1 MLQSRLSLL
10 LVCFILIVTNTFANT
25 VPPKRFGITIL
36 VVDSLSKQP
45 LEAASIRIVQLNKN
59 TTTNADGVVNIDS
72 VAKGWYTIQCAYIGY
87 YNQQQ
92 LVEVN
97 ANKKIVFELCK
108 LSTHLHEIE
117 IKSHSD
123 EINPYSL
130 NTKAKLDAEFIE
142 RNRGNAAADLLKNI
156 SGVSLL
162 STGAAISKPV
172 IRGLHSNRLV
182 TINNG
187 IRQEGQQWGA
197 DHGAEIDP
205 FSSSKIE
212 VIKGASSVEFGAE
225 AIGGVVKFSER
236 EFRHDKG
243 IDGELMLNAFS
254 NNGLAA
260 SSLFLQGSHGN
271 KHKFSWRTQGT
282 MRKAGDSRAP
292 NYTLSNTGYD
302 ELSGNYA
309 LHYQFKNL
317 HVEVSQSYYQ
327 TNIGILRAAHVGNST
342 DLLVAIASGKPTYI
356 APFTYDIQNPKQEVA
371 HQTSAFKFSYDF
383 NSGAKLQLQ
392 YSLQLNDRKEFD
404 RAPRWATSQ
413 QTNPKPQYY
422 LQLNS
427 QIFDLK
433 YEHHKFKN
441 TKGVW
446 GINWMKQDNVSEGVL
461 PIIPNFSANTLGI
474 YLIEKWQKKKWLIE
488 TGVRYDIR
496 NQTRYVL
503 INNVVD
509 QEYKYY
515 SSATISSGLAY
526 WITEKLKV
534 QGNFSSAWRAPSI
547 NELYS
552 NGLHG
557 GTATY
562 ETGNPNLLPER
573 SYNTEVSAILLL
585 NKWNIELNMYRNYI
599 DNFIY
604 KQPINTPIVTI
615 RGAFP
620 QFLFVQQN
628 ALLQGIDATV
638 KNNINKNLSFN
649 IIGSYLH
656 ATQVKT
662 NLPLIYMPANRAAF
676 ELNYQQPK
684 LFKLLNFYAQS
695 RISYVAKQNRFEVGV
710 DYVDPPSAYGL
721 IDLNLGFEQHIK
733 KQTIKWSFGVNNLL
747 NTGYR
752 DYLSRYRYFA
762 MEPGR
767 NFIIRLSIPFNIL
780 TTTHNY

>member
-1 MLQSRLSLL
+1 MLQGKLKLL
-10 LVCFILIVTNTFANT
+10 LGCFILFVANTWANT
-25 VPPKRFGITIL
+25 VPPKRFGITVL

-45 LEAASIRIVQLNKN
+45 LESASIRIVQLNKN
-59 TTTNADGVVNIDS
+59 TTTNADGVINIDS
-72 VAKGWYTIQCAYIGY
+72 VTKGWYTIQCAYIGY
-87 YNQQQ
+87 YSQQQ
-92 LVEVN
+92 LVEIN
-97 ANKKIVFELCK
+97 TNKKVVFELCK
-108 LSTHLHEIE
+108 LSTHLHEVE
-117 IKSHSD
+117 IKGHSD

-130 NTKAKLDAEFIE
+130 NTKVKLDAEFIE
-142 RNRGNAAADLLKNI
+142 RNRGNSAADLLKNI

-182 TINNG
+182 TVNNG

-197 DHGAEIDP
+197 DHGTEIDP

-254 NNGLAA
+254 NNGLVA

-271 KHKFSWRTQGT
+271 KHILSWRTQGT
-282 MRKAGDSRAP
+282 IRKAGDSRAP
-292 NYTLSNTGYD
+292 DYTLSNTGYD

-309 LHYQFKNL
+309 LHYQYKNL
-317 HVEVSQSYYQ
+317 HFEVSQSYYQ
-327 TNIGILRAAHVGNST
+327 TNIGILRAAHIGNST
-342 DLLVAIASGKPTYI
+342 DLLAAIASGKPTFI
-356 APFTYDIQNPKQEVA
+356 APFSYDIENPKQEVT
-371 HQTSAFKFSYDF
+371 HQTNALKLFYDF
-383 NSGAKLQLQ
+383 NSGAKLQIQ
-392 YSLQLNDRKEFD
+392 YSLQFNNRKEFD

-422 LQLNS
+422 LQLNT

-433 YEHHKFKN
+433 YEHQKWKN
-441 TKGVW
+441 IKGIW
-446 GINWMKQDNVSEGVL
+446 GVSWMQQDNVSEGVL
-461 PIIPNFSANTLGI
+461 PIIPNFIANTTGL
-474 YLIEKWQKKKWLIE
+474 YLIEKWQKKKWLLE
-488 TGVRYDIR
+488 TGFRYDMR
-496 NQTRYVL
+496 NQTRYAI

-509 QEYKYY
+509 QDNKYY
-515 SSATISSGLAY
+515 SSTTISSGLAY

-562 ETGNPNLLPER
+562 ETGNSNLLPER
-573 SYNTEVSAILLL
+573 SYNTEMTALLLL
-585 NKWNIELNMYRNYI
+585 NKWNIELNMYHNYI
-599 DNFIY
+599 INFIY
-604 KQPINTPIVTI
+604 KQPVNTPIVTI

-620 QFLFVQQN
+620 QFKFVQQN
-628 ALLQGIDATV
+628 ALLKGIDATV
-638 KNNINKNLSFN
+638 KRQLNKNISFN
-649 IIGSYLH
+649 IIASYLH
-656 ATQVKT
+656 ASQAKT
-662 NLPLIYMPANRAAF
+662 GVPLIYMPANRAAF
-676 ELNYQQPK
+676 EVNYQKEK
-684 LFKLLNFYAQS
+684 LFKLANFYAQS
-695 RISYVAKQNRFEVGV
+695 RLSYVAKQNRFEAGI
-710 DYVDPPSAYGL
+710 DYVDPPPAYSL
-721 IDLNLGFEQHIK
+721 IDLNFGFEQHIK
-733 KQTIKWSFGVNNLL
+733 KQTLKWSFGINNLL
-747 NTGYR
+747 NIGYR

-762 MEPGR
+762 IEPGR

-780 TTTHNY
+780 TTTHNH